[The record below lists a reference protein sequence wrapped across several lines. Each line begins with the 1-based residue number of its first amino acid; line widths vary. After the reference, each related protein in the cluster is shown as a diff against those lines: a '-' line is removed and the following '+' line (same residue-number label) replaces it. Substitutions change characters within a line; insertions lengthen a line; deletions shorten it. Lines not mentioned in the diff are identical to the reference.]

1 MKLYKTTHTI
11 AETLDSTT
19 PGSELWIEGIN
30 FLFPLRG
37 ENFKLGK
44 NLHLDMIGTTKIGN
58 DVTINSNVT
67 LGGNLI
73 FEDGCTI
80 DDGACLFAS
89 GHPLNSKRRK
99 MILTHRGIVQI
110 GQNDLIVV
118 KKNVHIGKNVIVTPG
133 SIVDKDVPDNAI
145 FAKNKII

>member
-1 MKLYKTTHTI
+1 
-11 AETLDSTT
+11 
-19 PGSELWIEGIN
+19 
-30 FLFPLRG
+30 
-37 ENFKLGK
+37 
-44 NLHLDMIGTTKIGN
+44 
-58 DVTINSNVT
+58 
-67 LGGNLI
+67 
-73 FEDGCTI
+73 
-80 DDGACLFAS
+80 
-89 GHPLNSKRRK
+89 